1 MTDLDDNSSPEGD
14 FELVK
19 VTIIDPLKNGTQDS
33 YFRDIY
39 LLTVSPSM

>member
-19 VTIIDPLKNGTQDS
+19 VAIIDPLNKNGTQDS
-33 YFRDIY
+33 NRWMIFH
-39 LLTVSPSM
+39 